1 MQDVNK
7 ILSVALIFQI
17 IINTHPIPPAFCR
30 RYSGIMT
37 ADAAVFIRNSL
48 LSDRQV
54 GINREMIRNKSAV
67 NALSERAVCLN
78 FNIL

>member
-7 ILSVALIFQI
+7 ILSVTLIFQI

-30 RYSGIMT
+30 RYFGIMT
-37 ADAAVFIRNSL
+37 ADSAVFIRIPL

-54 GINREMIRNKSAV
+54 GVNREMIRNKPAV
-67 NALSERAVCLN
+67 NALCERAVCLN
-78 FNIL
+78 FQSF